1 MDPSAAVARGTEVV
15 PVVATPNGLELLAA
29 NDPKVVAKN
38 SSSRSSRSGSRS
50 SSSSSLGSEGN
61 VGVRHVDSES
71 GDSIIELQLPR
82 PRYYLSFTPRQYMTV
97 AGNGYINEATSDARR
112 AADSDDSSAGQ
123 GAAVAPWEDSSVD
136 SDVPDL
142 LDRTVDDGSVDNDVP
157 DLDEEG
163 IPDLE
168 EGLSDL
174 VEGII
179 YLHVAEESDTSSEQE
194 QEGQRYTDWLP
205 VVARAESQSNEESP
219 VAGPRSIATFRFDL
233 SGTVYDT
240 STATL
245 TSYGPH
251 QDSALRRV

>member
-1 MDPSAAVARGTEVV
+1 M
-15 PVVATPNGLELLAA
+15 
-29 NDPKVVAKN
+29 
-38 SSSRSSRSGSRS
+38 
-50 SSSSSLGSEGN
+50 GSEGN
-61 VGVRHVDSES
+61 VGVYLVNSES

-97 AGNGYINEATSDARR
+97 AGYINEATSDARR

-168 EGLSDL
+168 EG
-174 VEGII
+174 
-179 YLHVAEESDTSSEQE
+179 
-194 QEGQRYTDWLP
+194 
-205 VVARAESQSNEESP
+205 
-219 VAGPRSIATFRFDL
+219 PRSIATFR
-233 SGTVYDT
+233 VYPSQMT
-240 STATL
+240 YLANMYEATA
-245 TSYGPH
+245 YGLH
-251 QDSALRRV
+251 QDAAFRRLRLHADESIPRR